1 MTPDAVVIGAGP
13 NGLVAANLLA
23 DRGWSVVVLEASE
36 RPGGAVRSEQLVEPG
51 FVNDMFSAFYPLT
64 VASPVMRELELER
77 YGLRWRHAP
86 LVLAHPA
93 SDGSC
98 PVLSRDLDETVASLE
113 ATCPGDGVAWAGLY
127 GRWTALRENL
137 LQALFTPFPPVRA
150 AARLVLDMRG
160 RELVRVARAMLLPV
174 RQLGAEE
181 FSGDPARR
189 LLAGAALHADLSPE
203 AVLSGFFGWLLCSL
217 GQEVGFPVPE
227 GGAGSLA
234 DALVARLEERGGR
247 VVCGAPVEQV
257 AVRSGRAV
265 AVAIA
270 GAGELPARYA
280 VVADVTAPKLYHDLV
295 GFEHLP
301 SAFVADVDRFVWDH
315 ATCKV
320 DWTLDRPIPWIAAA
334 ARRAGTVHVAD
345 SLDELTRS
353 RAELACGANPPAP
366 FLVLGQ
372 LSLADPTR
380 QPAGCETAWAYTHV
394 PRHRKGSSYAPA
406 ATPEQI
412 ADIMQERI
420 ESLAPGFVASIRGR
434 HVMGPGEMEGRNPN
448 LAQGAINAGSA
459 ELYQQLVFRPVPGLG
474 RAETPVR
481 ALYLASA
488 SAHPGGG
495 VHGGPGANAARAA
508 VLHSVTRRLAS
519 GWRRSR
525 RPQLPG

>member
-36 RPGGAVRSEQLVEPG
+36 RPGGAVRSQELVEPG
-51 FVNDMFSAFYPLT
+51 FVNDVFSAFYPLA
-64 VASPVMRELELER
+64 VASPVMRRLELER

-98 PVLSRDLDETVASLE
+98 PVLSRDLDETVAALE
-113 ATCPGDGVAWAGLY
+113 ATCPGDGVAWEGLY
-127 GRWTALRENL
+127 GRWTALRESVL
-137 LQALFTPFPPVRA
+137 EALFTPFPPVRA
-150 AARLVLDMRG
+150 AARLVLDARG

-174 RQLGAEE
+174 RRLGTEE

-217 GQEVGFPVPE
+217 GQELGFPVPE

-247 VVCGAPVEQV
+247 VVCGAPVERV

-265 AVAIA
+265 GVDVA
-270 GAGELPARYA
+270 GAGGLPVRYA
-280 VVADVTAPKLYHDLV
+280 VLADVTAPRLYRDLV
-295 GFEHLP
+295 GFDHLP
-301 SAFVADVDRFVWDH
+301 TAFAADVDRFVWDH
-315 ATCKV
+315 STCKV

-353 RAELACGANPPAP
+353 RADLACGVVPELP
-366 FLVLGQ
+366 FLVVGQ
-372 LSLADPTR
+372 QSPADPTR

-394 PRHRKGSSYAPA
+394 PRPRGAVVPGSS
-406 ATPEQI
+406 ATAERV
-412 ADIMQERI
+412 ADRMQDRI
-420 ESLAPGFVASIRGR
+420 ETLAPGFVASIRGR
-434 HVMGPGEMEGRNPN
+434 YVMGPGDMEGRNAN
-448 LAQGAINAGSA
+448 LEGGAINAGTA
-459 ELYQQLVFRPVPGLG
+459 ELHQQLVFRPVPGLG
-474 RAETPVR
+474 RAETPVKR
-481 ALYLASA
+481 LYLASA

-495 VHGGPGANAARAA
+495 VHGAPGANAARAA
-508 VLHSVTRRLAS
+508 WWHSVAGRLATRRPRPGSPPTS
-519 GWRRSR
+519 G
-525 RPQLPG
+525 